1 MQQMNGSEFRPEEI
15 VTLRHFDKKTSQ
27 WVESEFPKVG
37 GRLRLAHLEND
48 SLDISTEVFQ
58 YDGSLAVVKAV
69 CTTTKGCFCGLGMS
83 STERDAK
90 IAPAL
95 LELAETRAIARALRF
110 AGYGVEYCSIEE
122 VSHLDQE
129 ADFPEPPAK
138 HSINEPEK
146 PIYCPRTPGN
156 MQPTGGGSYNAGN
169 GTARPNG
176 NQDQAGNGNNGNGR
190 LTQKQHGLLI
200 RLAEDRG
207 LNRSQLDNMS
217 KERFGCVLNFISK
230 GDASSLIGE
239 MTSN

>member
-1 MQQMNGSEFRPEEI
+1 MQQVNGSEFRPEEI

-58 YDGSLAVVKAV
+58 YDGNLAVVKAV
-69 CTTTKGCFCGLGMS
+69 CTTTKGCFCGLGMA

-110 AGYGVEYCSIEE
+110 AGYGVEYCSAEE
-122 VSHLDQE
+122 ISHLEPDK
-129 ADFPEPPAK
+129 EPPAPRPE
-138 HSINEPEK
+138 HSIREPEK
-146 PIYCPRTPGN
+146 AIYCPRTPGSY
-156 MQPTGGGSYNAGN
+156 QPADGGVYKANNGN
-169 GTARPNG
+169 ARPNG
-176 NQDQAGNGNNGNGR
+176 GSEQGSGNGNGR
-190 LTQKQHGLLI
+190 LTQKQHGLLLK
-200 RLAEDRG
+200 LAEDRG
-207 LNRSQLDNMS
+207 FSRSQLDNMS
-217 KERFGCVLNFISK
+217 KERFGCVLNFVSK

-239 MTSN
+239 LTSN

>member
-15 VTLRHFDKKTSQ
+15 VTLRHFDKKTGQ
-27 WVESEFPKVG
+27 WVESDYPKVG
-37 GRLRLAHLEND
+37 GRLRLAHLQNE
-48 SLDISTEVFQ
+48 SLDISTEVIQ
-58 YDGSLAVVKAV
+58 YDGSVAVVKAV
-69 CTTTKGCFCGLGMS
+69 VTTQKGTFSGFGMAS
-83 STERDAK
+83 FERDAK
-90 IAPAL
+90 IAPAI
-95 LELAETRAIARALRF
+95 LELAETRSIGRAMRW
-110 AGYGVEYCSIEE
+110 AGYGMEYCSVEE

-129 ADFPEPPAK
+129 AEFSEPPAR

-146 PIYCPRTPGN
+146 PIYCPRNPGS
-156 MQPTGGGSYNAGN
+156 MQPTGGTHNAGN
-169 GTARPNG
+169 GIAKSNG
-176 NQDQAGNGNNGNGR
+176 NPDQAGNGNNGNGR

-207 LNRSQLDNMS
+207 LNRAQLDNMS